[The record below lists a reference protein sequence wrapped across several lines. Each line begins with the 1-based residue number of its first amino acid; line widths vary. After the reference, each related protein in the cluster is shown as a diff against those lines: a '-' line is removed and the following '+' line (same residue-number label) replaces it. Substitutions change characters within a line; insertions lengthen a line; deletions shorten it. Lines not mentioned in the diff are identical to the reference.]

1 MLRRRLMF
9 SAALVAAG
17 VGLVSGTAH
26 AADPVAPAA
35 RAASAAPG
43 ANPGKGGTL
52 PGGKTFSSPADR
64 TVRTPLPGPGAGAAT
79 ARAQDASR
87 DAYLA
92 IDLAATAPTAHSID
106 LRTLVTGEPAELDIT
121 IAWGD
126 GATDRLTASSS
137 GSDWRNTEHKY
148 AKVGA
153 YAVTVTVKDT
163 TNGVQAVN
171 RLDFVTSG
179 SEYTPH
185 APTRLLDTR
194 AGIGA
199 AQAKV
204 AGRGSVVLKVGG
216 AAKVPVGVRA
226 VVLNVTA
233 TNATG
238 AGHVVAQPRDY
249 GFDEGSNLNY
259 VAGQTVANQVI
270 VPVGEDGSVHL
281 INGGWESVD
290 LLADV
295 TGYFTASTASGYT
308 TLDPVRAVDTREGL
322 GTAKGQVPGY
332 GTFGVDIAGRG
343 GVPKGATAVALN
355 LTATN
360 PRAAGHLTAYPG
372 GQAAPSTSSLNF
384 TAGQTVAN
392 SVIVPIGPDGKIT
405 IRNGSW
411 DRADVVADVVGYY
424 STESRSALVS
434 IAGPYRIMDTRK
446 DSWGRKA
453 GPIPARTYLPVQL
466 DGDTTNSDIDGW
478 VLNTTVTNTTGT
490 GFLSVAA
497 DPNTW
502 PDYLKGTA
510 VTPQRPVSS
519 SLNWTAGATV
529 PNLVQTSG
537 GKGGMVDFWNQGWQ
551 DIDLI
556 FDLLGWYQTV

>member
-1 MLRRRLMF
+1 MF

-17 VGLVSGTAH
+17 VGLVPGLAH

-35 RAASAAPG
+35 RAVSAPQSEPAKAKA
-43 ANPGKGGTL
+43 ANVQ
-52 PGGKTFSSPADR
+52 TFASPADR
-64 TVRTPLPGPGAGAAT
+64 TVRTPLPGSGAGAAT

-92 IDLAATAPTAHSID
+92 IDLKATAPTAHSID

-148 AKVGA
+148 AKVGT
-153 YAVTVTVKDT
+153 YTVTVTVKDT

-171 RLDFVTSG
+171 QLDFVTSG

-194 AGIGA
+194 AGLGA

-204 AGRGSVVLKVGG
+204 AGRGSVVLKVAG
-216 AAKVPVGVRA
+216 AAKVPAGVRA
-226 VVLNVTA
+226 VALNVTA
-233 TNATG
+233 TNAAG
-238 AGHVVAQPRDY
+238 AGHVVVQPHSY

-259 VAGQTVANQVI
+259 VAGQTVANQVV
-270 VPVGEDGSVHL
+270 VPVGEDGSVQL
-281 INGGWESVD
+281 INGGWDPVD
-290 LLADV
+290 LIADV
-295 TGYFTASTASGYT
+295 TGYFTATTASGYT

-360 PRAAGHLTAYPG
+360 PRAAGHLTAYPS
-372 GQAAPSTSSLNF
+372 GQAAPATSSVNF

-405 IRNGSW
+405 VRNGSW

-424 STESRSALVS
+424 STDSRSALVS
-434 IAGPYRIMDTRK
+434 IGGPYRIMDTRK
-446 DSWGRKA
+446 DSWGGRKA
-453 GPIPARTYLPVQL
+453 GPIPARTHLAVQL

-529 PNLVQTSG
+529 SNLVQTSG

-551 DIDLI
+551 DIDLV